1 MSAADMIRDILIT
14 KMYVEADPNEI
25 TDEQHFHRDLGV
37 DSLGF
42 VELRCQV
49 EEQFGIT
56 VSDDDFN
63 PDNFMSIET
72 LTAFIERAK
81 AATHA
86 AP

>member
-1 MSAADMIRDILIT
+1 MSTTDMIKDILIT
-14 KMYVEADPNEI
+14 KMYVEADPKEI
-25 TDEQHFHRDLGV
+25 TDEHHFHRDLGI

-49 EEQFGIT
+49 EEQFAIT
-56 VSDDDFN
+56 VSDDEFN

-72 LTAFIERAK
+72 LAAFIETAK
-81 AATHA
+81 ADAHA